1 MRANPIYRRERIAGS
16 RSIRI
21 PMILTVFNSILALAA
36 LLRMYSIVA
45 QVEVT
50 AEIQYSAFMEL
61 YVFGATIAF
70 VMILFIMPALTAGSI
85 SGERERQTMDLL
97 LSTPITGLEVA
108 AGKLMASMYYVI
120 LLIVSS
126 FPVMALSFVYG
137 RPEPEELAFL
147 ILCFLA
153 AALFTAS
160 IGICF
165 SALCRKTTVATALSY
180 GTLAFLTAGTYAL
193 NRFVWSMA
201 NMEMT
206 GYANRVGGMG
216 SQVNSGGFLYLLLLN
231 PVVTFYEIIRGQTGW
246 SETMS
251 SVSWWFGSRPE
262 NFVLN
267 AWVPVSV
274 ILQVVLACVFLAA
287 AAWRLGLGTRGTGR
301 FGRRKSKSRE
311 ARGLHPS
318 GDKKRSGR

>member
-1 MRANPIYRRERIAGS
+1 MRANPIYKRERTVGS

-21 PMILTVFNSILALAA
+21 PMILTVFNSILALVA
-36 LLRMYSIVA
+36 LLNMYSMVA

-85 SGERERQTMDLL
+85 SGERERQTLDLL
-97 LSTPITGLEVA
+97 LSTQITGLEVA

-126 FPVMALSFVYG
+126 LPVMALSFVYG
-137 RPEPEELAFL
+137 GIELGDLAFL
-147 ILCFLA
+147 ILSFLA

-165 SALCRKTTVATALSY
+165 SAVCRRTTLATALSY
-180 GTLAFLTAGTYAL
+180 GMLALLAAGTYAL
-193 NRFVWSMA
+193 NQFIWSMA
-201 NMEMT
+201 NMEMA
-206 GYANRVGGMG
+206 GYANQVGGMG
-216 SQVNSGGFLYLLLLN
+216 TQVNSGGFLYLLLLN
-231 PVVTFYEIIRGQTGW
+231 PAVTFYEIIRGQMGQQ
-246 SETMS
+246 ETMA
-251 SVSWWFGSRPE
+251 SVSQWFGSRPV

-267 AWVPVSV
+267 AWVPVSL

-287 AAWRLGLGTRGTGR
+287 AVWCLSPGLRRPGHSGKPKSGSRG
-301 FGRRKSKSRE
+301 K
-311 ARGLHPS
+311 
-318 GDKKRSGR
+318 